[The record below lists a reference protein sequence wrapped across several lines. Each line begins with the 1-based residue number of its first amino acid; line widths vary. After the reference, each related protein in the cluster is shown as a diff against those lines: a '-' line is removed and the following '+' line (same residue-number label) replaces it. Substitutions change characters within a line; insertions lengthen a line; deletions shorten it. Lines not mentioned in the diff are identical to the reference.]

1 MSSAGSARE
10 ALIAEALGELG
21 VLLDRIDA
29 VRPAIEEACQELSQQ
44 MATAEER
51 VARTTENVAAA
62 AKQRVE
68 RRVDEL
74 AARTAAAHTRAM
86 AVAARTIFRAELGT
100 ALQQLA
106 LAIDQRAKQANRQ
119 PSQWW
124 HALTAVV
131 TAAATWAVAA
141 YVMGGCSG

>member
-21 VLLDRIDA
+21 VLLDRIETI
-29 VRPAIEEACQELSQQ
+29 RPVVEAACQELAEQ
-44 MATAEER
+44 MAAAEER
-51 VARTTENVAAA
+51 VVQATEHVAAA
-62 AKQRVE
+62 ATQRVE
-68 RRVDEL
+68 RQVDDL
-74 AARTAAAHTRAM
+74 AARTAAAHTRTM

-100 ALQQLA
+100 ALQHLA

-119 PSQWW
+119 PSRWW

-131 TAAATWAVAA
+131 TAAVAWVVAA
-141 YVMGGCSG
+141 YLAGGCSA